1 MHPGSPTAPGV
12 SEPSPHELCAFVRGA
27 AAHMLRA
34 LQPRRLRPPKRRPN
48 HRRFLHNQIC
58 RQFAQIEAATQRLA
72 LSILSQ
78 EVPPRRPQPLRP
90 PPPPSPFLGVA
101 RALAPSEGPHT
112 GPSLS
117 LAALDSSTLDLFE
130 DITLTPEDP
139 RVSTNAPAPRLLAA
153 APTQGTLGQPDL
165 MHCPSALTPT
175 LQAPGVGADFGAS
188 GWDWE
193 DSWEVPWTRE
203 SPEGWGACSP

>member
-1 MHPGSPTAPGV
+1 MQPVEVQRQRPARADTEHTRATQTPDQRQRWEGTK
-12 SEPSPHELCAFVRGA
+12 RGA
-27 AAHMLRA
+27 P
-34 LQPRRLRPPKRRPN
+34 PRSPSQLPC
-48 HRRFLHNQIC
+48 LC

-90 PPPPSPFLGVA
+90 PPPPPSPFLGVA
-101 RALAPSEGPHT
+101 RALAPSEGPHA
-112 GPSLS
+112 GRSLS

-130 DITLTPEDP
+130 DIALTPEDP
-139 RVSTNAPAPRLLAA
+139 WVPANAPAPRLLAA

-165 MHCPSALTPT
+165 MQVAHCPSALTPA
-175 LQAPGVGADFGAS
+175 LQAPGSGPDVGAS
-188 GWDWE
+188 GWAWE
-193 DSWEVPWTRE
+193 DSWEVPWARE